1 MYQKGLP
8 RVEDL
13 AYKEYVQVFWR
24 MNFTIF
30 FATST
35 GKTEDIADKL
45 KELLPSSETKD
56 VDDLN
61 SVSEFTNAEALVC
74 CIPTWNTG
82 ADEDRSGTAWDSYI
96 KDISNLDLT
105 GKPVAIIGLGDSSSY
120 SDYFCDAMEE
130 LYTAFSQSGAKMIG
144 KVPIDGYTFNASKSV
159 IDGQFCGLPL
169 DEDNE
174 PDLSDERLSTWI
186 EQIKVEA

>member
-1 MYQKGLP
+1 MS
-8 RVEDL
+8 
-13 AYKEYVQVFWR
+13 
-24 MNFTIF
+24 FTIF

-35 GKTEDIADKL
+35 GKTEDVADRL
-45 KELLPSSETKD
+45 KELLPSSEIKD
-56 VDDLN
+56 VDALD
-61 SVSEFTNAEALVC
+61 SVSEFASAEALVC

-96 KDISNLDLT
+96 KDISSLDLA

-144 KVPIDGYTFNASKSV
+144 KVPLEGYTFNASKSV
-159 IDGQFCGLPL
+159 IDGQFCGLPI

-174 PDLSDERLSTWI
+174 PDLSDERLSKWV